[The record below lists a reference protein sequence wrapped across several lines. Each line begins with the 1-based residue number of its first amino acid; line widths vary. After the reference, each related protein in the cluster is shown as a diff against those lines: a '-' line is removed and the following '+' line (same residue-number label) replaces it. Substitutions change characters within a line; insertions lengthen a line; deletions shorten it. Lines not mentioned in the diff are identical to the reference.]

1 MGAMQTILRF
11 QVRTTWRRF
20 VWSVASCWTAV
31 ALAAPGPSL
40 PKGAWHAPVHA
51 ALQAAIERHAGD
63 PDAYAVFDFDMTCP
77 IGDCGH
83 CTLDQII
90 REISFAFTPDEAEK
104 VFLSDVP
111 NPDIP
116 LDPAYPNATMRNV
129 VLDCA
134 DLHRELLEMARV
146 RPLEEVRRT
155 ESFTAFASKVRFL
168 RKRVPRVYGTA
179 FGYPWNKRFY
189 NGMTRDRFAEL
200 VHRGIDKG
208 GQIGFKRG
216 CWRTPTR
223 YAGRSGVIE
232 VPMLFGFTVPREITE
247 LLSVLRANGIAVYA
261 VSGSFYDKVV
271 AAGDARHGTGFAPDE
286 VLGNHIQVDAQG
298 RLTGRA
304 DPNYA
309 FPWAD
314 GKPDIIR
321 QQLATRH
328 HGRDP
333 IMVFGDSDGDYPML
347 TAFTNMEVGVIFNTG
362 LPPSSKLGAL
372 CAKIMAGQADPRFV
386 LQGRD
391 EVKRTLRPSAE
402 TIIAPLV
409 YNPDLPSDACG
420 EQVDVCVVGGGT
432 AGVSAA
438 LQAGRAGARTL
449 LVEQGSQVGGN
460 MTSGGVNFPG
470 LFHAWGRQVIAGA
483 GWDLVTN
490 AVATAGGTLP
500 DFSKPTGRQHWR
512 HQIVVNVPVWVA
524 LAEEALG
531 KAGVDLRYHSAPV
544 AVRRG
549 TDGTWILTVAMLGE
563 LRDIRAR
570 QIVDCTGNGAVAAL
584 AGAERLRGE
593 KTAPG
598 SFWYTLSY
606 PSPPTKEQTRAAAQA
621 FKAAVAS
628 GKLQSTDARWGFGNP
643 FRTGAQLGNYVDAAD
658 NSTAE
663 LRTDTTRRGRASMLR
678 LYRFLR
684 RQPGYEGVQISAMA
698 AETGVRETYR
708 VKGRYVMTHA
718 DYVEG
723 RMFPDAVCHAFYPID
738 LHDTAS
744 GIHPKH
750 LAEGTVANVPLRALQ
765 VAGCD
770 GLWVAGRCMSSDRLA
785 NSALRV
791 EATCMA
797 TGQAAGEAAALAA
810 VRGVAADAI
819 PLDEL
824 KRRLRASGA
833 IVPEGN

>member
-1 MGAMQTILRF
+1 MRKIFFLG
-11 QVRTTWRRF
+11 
-20 VWSVASCWTAV
+20 AV
-31 ALAAPGPSL
+31 AAALLAAGAVL
-40 PKGAWHAPVHA
+40 PKGEWHAPVHA
-51 ALQAAIERHAGD
+51 ALQAAIDRHVGD
-63 PDAYAVFDFDMTCP
+63 PDAYVVFDFDMTCP

-83 CTLDQII
+83 CTLDQVI
-90 REISFAFTPDEAEK
+90 REIGFAFSPDEAEE

-111 NPDIP
+111 DPDIP
-116 LDPAYPNATMRNV
+116 LDPALPNATMRNV

-134 DLHRELLEMARV
+134 DLHRELLGMMRAH
-146 RPLEEVRRT
+146 PLVEVRRT
-155 ESFTAFASKVRFL
+155 EAFTAFASKVRFL
-168 RKRVPRVYGTA
+168 RKRVPRTYGPA

-189 NGMTRDRFAEL
+189 NGMTRARFAEL
-200 VHRGIDKG
+200 VHRGVEKG
-208 GQIGFKRG
+208 AQIGFRRG
-216 CWRTPTR
+216 LWRTPAR
-223 YAGRSGVIE
+223 YAGRSGVVE

-247 LLSVLRANGIAVYA
+247 LLATLRASGISVYVA
-261 VSGSFYDKVV
+261 SGSFYDKVV
-271 AAGDARHGTGFAPDE
+271 AAADARHGTGFSPDE
-286 VLGNHIQVDAQG
+286 ILGEHLLTDAKG
-298 RLTGRA
+298 RLTGRHDA
-304 DPNYA
+304 NYP
-309 FPWAD
+309 FPWAA
-314 GKPDIIR
+314 GKPDVIR
-321 QQLATRH
+321 QRLAVRH

-333 IMVFGDSDGDYPML
+333 IVVLGDSDGDYAML
-347 TAFTNMEVGVIFNTG
+347 TAFTNMEVGVIFNTN
-362 LPPSSKLGAL
+362 LPGSSPLGKV
-372 CAKIMAGQADPRFV
+372 CADILAGRADPRFV

-391 EVKRTLRPSAE
+391 EVRRTLRPHAE
-402 TIIAPLV
+402 TVIAPLTV
-409 YNPDLPSDACG
+409 NPDLLSDVSG
-420 EQVDVCVVGGGT
+420 ERVDVCVVGGGA
-432 AGVSAA
+432 AGVAAA
-438 LQAGRAGARTL
+438 LQAGRAGARTIL
-449 LVEQGSQVGGN
+449 LEQGSQVGGN
-460 MTSGGVNFPG
+460 MTAGGVNFPG
-470 LFHAWGRQVIAGA
+470 LFHAWGRQVISGV

-512 HQIVVNVPVWVA
+512 HQILVNVPVWTA

-531 KAGVDLRYHSAPV
+531 AANVNLRYHSAPTEM
-544 AVRRG
+544 RRG
-549 TDGTWILTVAMLGE
+549 ADGTWIVTVAMLGE
-563 LRDIRAR
+563 LREIRAR
-570 QIVDCTGNGAVAAL
+570 QVVDCTGNGAVAAL
-584 AGAERLRGE
+584 AGAARLRGD
-593 KTAPG
+593 TISPG
-598 SFWYTLSY
+598 SFWYRLSY
-606 PSPPTKEQTRAAAQA
+606 PTPPTKEQTRAAALA
-621 FKAAVAS
+621 FNKAVAA
-628 GKLQSTDARWGFGNP
+628 GELRKADARWGFGDP
-643 FRTGAQLGNYVDAAD
+643 LRTGAMLGNYVDAAD

-663 LRTDTTRRGRASMLR
+663 LRTDATLRGRASMLR

-684 RQPGYEGVQISAMA
+684 RQPGYEGVQVEAMA

-770 GLWVAGRCMSSDRLA
+770 GLWVAGRCVSSDRLA

-810 VRGVAADAI
+810 ARGVAADAI

-833 IVPEGN
+833 IVPE